1 MQLCK
6 SDILREVAEAMGWD
20 EDDVTEELKN
30 LATNPSEPRCGTVP
44 EVQRTGHWNEDPQV
58 AE

>member
-1 MQLCK
+1 M
-6 SDILREVAEAMGWD
+6 REVAEAMGWD
-20 EDDVTEELKN
+20 EDDVAEELKN